1 MELLYFDLDHAIKA
15 HDKVLEVSGG
25 LSGILHSGRLES
37 ILTHVQ
43 NDDYYSSFEEK
54 LTHIVFSAIT
64 SHCFSDGNKRTSIAL
79 GAYFMGINGLDI
91 FVDKFIIEMENICV
105 HVANNLIDKEL
116 LQEIITS
123 IIEDEDYSEELKL
136 KIIASIG

>member
-1 MELLYFDLDHAIKA
+1 MELLYFDLYHAIKA

-43 NDDYYSSFEEK
+43 NDDYYSTFEEK
-54 LTHIVFSAIT
+54 LTHIVFSVIT

-79 GAYFMGINGLDI
+79 GAYFMEINGLDI
-91 FVDKFIIEMENICV
+91 FADKFIIEMENICV

-136 KIIASIG
+136 KIITSIG